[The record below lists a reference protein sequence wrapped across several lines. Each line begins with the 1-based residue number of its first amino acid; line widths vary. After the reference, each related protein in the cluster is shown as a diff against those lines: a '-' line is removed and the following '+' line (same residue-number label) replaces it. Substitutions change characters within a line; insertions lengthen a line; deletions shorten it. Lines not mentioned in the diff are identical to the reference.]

1 MAAVLLAASGALLFA
16 FRFPF
21 GTRAYASIRL
31 IASDRIEEVA
41 LVATPI
47 INRGQYKLRPV

>member
-1 MAAVLLAASGALLFA
+1 MAAVVLAASGALLFA
-16 FRFPF
+16 YRFPF

-31 IASDRIEEVA
+31 IASGRLGEVVF
-41 LVATPI
+41 VATP